1 VGGVDAA
8 ADLLAQIRSGA
19 ADRALRLVGARGVL
33 PLAPDDALR
42 ALLSLSVDPEDEI
55 ATTARTTLA
64 AMPPDA
70 IVQFVIGG
78 RPTPEELDLV
88 AHNTDDAIVLEN
100 VIRHRDTPNETLLA
114 LAGRVTGSAQEALV
128 INQVR
133 LLRFPL
139 LVDALQEN
147 PELTAD
153 SRRRIGEL
161 REEFFDKQRR
171 RQEADAIEEG
181 PAEPGEDGEVSERKK
196 DDLLSSGF
204 SEQRREIEDTGSK
217 TLGATF
223 RRLTY
228 MTVSEKIQRALKGDR
243 EERRI
248 LIGDANKLVA
258 ESVLKSPI
266 LTEAE
271 VEGFATMRHIT
282 DELLRAIAGNRA
294 WTRRYPIV
302 IALVHNPKVPL
313 DVSVALLSR
322 LHIRDLKGVGDDRN
336 LPETLRIQA
345 RKLYRAKRGG

>member
-1 VGGVDAA
+1 LTELDAA
-8 ADLLAQIRSGA
+8 ADLLTQIRSGT
-19 ADRALRLVGARGVL
+19 ADRAVRLVGARGVL

-42 ALLSLSVDPEDEI
+42 ALLALSVDPEDEI
-55 ATTARTTLA
+55 ASAAHTTLA
-64 AMPPDA
+64 ATPPDA
-70 IVQFVIGG
+70 FVRFILGAS
-78 RPTPEELDLV
+78 PSPEELDLV
-88 AHNTDDAIVLEN
+88 AHSTDDSIVLEH

-128 INQVR
+128 INQTR

-139 LVDALQEN
+139 LIDALLEN

-153 SRRRIGEL
+153 SRRLIGEL
-161 REEFFDKQRR
+161 REEFFEKERR
-171 RQEADAIEEG
+171 RKEARAAQET
-181 PAEPGEDGEVSERKK
+181 PAEPGAQAEEPEAEQED
-196 DDLLSSGF
+196 LPASGF

-248 LIGDANKLVA
+248 LIADANKMVA

-266 LTEAE
+266 LTDAE
-271 VEGFATMRHIT
+271 VEGFASMRHIA
-282 DELLRAIAGNRA
+282 DDLLRAIAGNRA

-302 IALVHNPKVPL
+302 LALAHNPKVPL
-313 DVSVALLSR
+313 DISVALLSR
-322 LHIRDLKGVGDDRN
+322 LHIRDLKGVADDRN